1 MHFIIALIMG
11 GIIGWIAGMIMRE
24 SGGIIWNVLVGCIGS
39 IVGRLL
45 FGALSGHGHL
55 RTNPFDP
62 MTLIVALLGA
72 IILLAVYNLIRK
84 GTVR

>member
-24 SGGIIWNVLVGCIGS
+24 DGGIIWNVLVGCVGS

-45 FGALSGHGHL
+45 LGAFSGHGHL
-55 RTNPFDP
+55 TQNPFDP
-62 MTLIVALLGA
+62 KTLVVALAGA
-72 IILLAVYNLIRK
+72 IILLAIYNLIKK
-84 GTVR
+84 GAVR